1 MCHTIYQLLFLG
13 VLIRNWSNEK
23 FIEGGTICFPGI
35 GTMIDLASIRKSH
48 GPVHFAGT
56 EVSAKFTGTD
66 FFLFLKKELFFF
78 IFLKNFEFTGTM
90 AGAVHAGH
98 RAAIEV
104 LDRLRP
110 QSLTSQ
116 DYFFLKQSQ
125 SKLYEDNA
133 KSTANR
139 YSSTFG
145 IWTFLIPSMA
155 FALAWGALKLRST
168 HGILFVPR

>member
-1 MCHTIYQLLFLG
+1 
-13 VLIRNWSNEK
+13 
-23 FIEGGTICFPGI
+23 
-35 GTMIDLASIRKSH
+35 MIDLASIRKSH

-56 EVSAKFTGTD
+56 EVSAT
-66 FFLFLKKELFFF
+66 
-78 IFLKNFEFTGTM
+78 FTGTM

-125 SKLYEDNA
+125 SKLYEDKA
-133 KSTANR
+133 ESAGKR
-139 YSSTFG
+139 YSSPYG

-155 FALAWGALKLRST
+155 FALAWGALKLRSI

>member
-1 MCHTIYQLLFLG
+1 
-13 VLIRNWSNEK
+13 
-23 FIEGGTICFPGI
+23 
-35 GTMIDLASIRKSH
+35 MIDLASIRKSH

-56 EVSAKFTGTD
+56 EVSAK
-66 FFLFLKKELFFF
+66 
-78 IFLKNFEFTGTM
+78 FTGTM

-116 DYFFLKQSQ
+116 DYFFLKQSH
-125 SKLYEDNA
+125 SKLYEDKA
-133 KSTANR
+133 KSAANR
-139 YSSTFG
+139 YSSPFG
-145 IWTFLIPSMA
+145 IWTFLIPSMV
-155 FALAWGALKLRST
+155 FALAWGALNLRST

>member
-1 MCHTIYQLLFLG
+1 M
-13 VLIRNWSNEK
+13 K
-23 FIEGGTICFPGI
+23 
-35 GTMIDLASIRKSH
+35 
-48 GPVHFAGT
+48 
-56 EVSAKFTGTD
+56 
-66 FFLFLKKELFFF
+66 
-78 IFLKNFEFTGTM
+78 
-90 AGAVHAGH
+90 
-98 RAAIEV
+98 AAIEV

-125 SKLYEDNA
+125 SKLYEDKA

-155 FALAWGALKLRST
+155 FVLAWGALKLRST

>member
-1 MCHTIYQLLFLG
+1 MDLFTLRVQKFQLNLQ
-13 VLIRNWSNEK
+13 VPI
-23 FIEGGTICFPGI
+23 
-35 GTMIDLASIRKSH
+35 
-48 GPVHFAGT
+48 
-56 EVSAKFTGTD
+56 
-66 FFLFLKKELFFF
+66 FLFFEKTFF
-78 IFLKNFEFTGTM
+78 IFLKIFEFTGTM

-116 DYFFLKQSQ
+116 DYFFLKQSH
-125 SKLYEDNA
+125 SKLYEDKA

-139 YSSTFG
+139 YSSHFG

-155 FALAWGALKLRST
+155 FVLAWGALKLRST